1 MCGYCCVLVVGVVI
15 QLISQ
20 TDAGCA
26 GDLVGGGSSSVDH
39 RVCLSVMW
47 IVITLCALSRLCR
60 GRLWIIRLVW
70 LPSSV

>member
-15 QLISQ
+15 RLISQ

-47 IVITLCALSRLCR
+47 IVITLCALSLLCR
-60 GRLWIIRLVW
+60 GRLWITRLVW
-70 LPSSV
+70 RASSV